1 MRVILVNP
9 HLRVGGA
16 ERQILNLAK
25 GFARSESI
33 EEISLFIM
41 KKDGGFSKELSPE
54 TEKKIIYPKTNL
66 SDKWPLKPILQIVAI
81 WRAARDFK
89 PDVIYSRIMTFSP
102 AIAGKIL
109 GIPVVIAEITN
120 PSRKW
125 GKSLWTRTRF
135 VLWAFLLQKLSRQ
148 LSAKLVANS
157 SGLADEAQRFWK
169 LKSRPHV
176 IYNGLDIEVIE
187 KKSRE
192 NVKHPWLNDKKVP
205 LIVSVGRLVPSK
217 GFTNLIKSISIV
229 NQTVKVRLLIIGD
242 HKRETH
248 KYRLLDQIDGLKLG
262 DCVSLVGEKPNPYP
276 FMKAADLYVSS
287 SLYEGFSNSLLEA
300 LALGLPIVSTDHKFG
315 ANEMIED
322 GKSGL
327 LIPVANPKAM
337 AGAIVRVLKDSE
349 LREKLSQNARERAQ
363 SFTLEKAVSEYEKLF
378 RKVVESFGGQSG

>member
-1 MRVILVNP
+1 MRVMLVSK
-9 HLRVGGA
+9 HLRPGGA

-25 GFARSESI
+25 GLTRLENV
-33 EEISLFIM
+33 EISLFIM
-41 KKDGGFSKELSPE
+41 KKDGGFLGELPPE
-54 TEKKIIYPKTNL
+54 IEKKIIYHKINL
-66 SDKWPLKPILQIVAI
+66 SDKLPLKSILRIVAI
-81 WRAARDFK
+81 WHTARNFK
-89 PDVIYSRIMTFSP
+89 PDVIYDRLTTMPSVTT
-102 AIAGKIL
+102 GKIL
-109 GIPVVIAEITN
+109 GIPVVTGEINN
-120 PSRKW
+120 PSRKLQII
-125 GKSLWTRTRF
+125 KPALFKIQT
-135 VLWAFLLQKLSRQ
+135 FLLRKLIRKLST
-148 LSAKLVANS
+148 KLVANS

-349 LREKLSQNARERAQ
+349 LREKLSQNARERARNF
-363 SFTLEKAVSEYEKLF
+363 SLEKMVSEYEKLF
-378 RKVVESFGGQSG
+378 REVVESFGGQSG